1 MSSLKERLQSDMK
14 SAMKAGE
21 KDRLGVIRLIMA
33 AVKQREVDERV
44 TLDDEQVVALLDKM
58 VKQRRESI
66 TQYQAGGRADLA
78 AIESAEIEVIQQYLP
93 LALSAEEIDA
103 LIREALAETGA
114 AGLGGMGMG
123 KVMAVLK
130 PKMQGRADMSEVSV
144 QVKRLLGA

>member
-66 TQYQAGGRADLA
+66 AQYQAGGRADLA

-93 LALSAEEIDA
+93 QALSAEEIDA

-114 AGLGGMGMG
+114 AGLGGMG

>member
-93 LALSAEEIDA
+93 QALSAEEIDA

-114 AGLGGMGMG
+114 AGLGGMG